1 MGATNRYHNRISTVS
16 GSRVL
21 SVFTLMEPKTLA
33 TFVLVALFII
43 AIEIQLYV
51 LWRLWKLV
59 AIDLHV
65 TRVQLRER
73 GIMLPKLEVEE

>member
-1 MGATNRYHNRISTVS
+1 
-16 GSRVL
+16 
-21 SVFTLMEPKTLA
+21 MEPKTLA